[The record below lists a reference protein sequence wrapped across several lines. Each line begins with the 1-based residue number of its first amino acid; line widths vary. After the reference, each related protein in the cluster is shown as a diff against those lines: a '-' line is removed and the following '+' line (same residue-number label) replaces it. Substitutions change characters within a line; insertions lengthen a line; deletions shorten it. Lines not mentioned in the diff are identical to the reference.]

1 MSRTRLPGDTSGRP
15 QKTSRT
21 ILLVALI
28 LITIVYMI
36 PLLYIANTAFR
47 PWKDI
52 KEYPPKLLFKP
63 SFSSFVRIFTQRNVF
78 PDATPE
84 DIAKMNLF
92 ERLVYQDTNEKIIR
106 LGDLPFRYLNSI
118 IICLMSTFVT
128 ITLATFSSYGFSRYR
143 MRGKDDLLFFILST
157 RMLPPVVVVTPIF
170 LMFRFL
176 KLTDTRLGLIILNT
190 CFNLSF
196 AIWVLKG
203 FIDEIPHEY
212 EQAAMTDGYTRFE
225 VFWKIV
231 LPQARTGIAATAVF
245 VFIFVWNE
253 YAFAFLLSRERA
265 QTVPAWLPYQLGI
278 LGYDWGASA
287 AGSLLFLI
295 PPMIFTILL
304 RKNRVRG
311 ISFGAIR
318 K

>member
-1 MSRTRLPGDTSGRP
+1 MRKPRAHGAAAALPRTAG
-15 QKTSRT
+15 RT
-21 ILLVALI
+21 ILLFLLIVITVA
-28 LITIVYMI
+28 YMI

-52 KEYPPKLLFKP
+52 KEYPPRLVFTP
-63 SFSSFVRIFTQRNVF
+63 SFGSFVRIFTQRNVF

-84 DIAKMNLF
+84 DIAKMNVF
-92 ERLVYQDTNEKIIR
+92 QRLVYQDTNEKIIR

-118 IICLMSTFVT
+118 VICLMSTFIT
-128 ITLATFSSYGFSRYR
+128 IVLATFSSYGFSRFR
-143 MRGKDDLLFFILST
+143 IKGKDDWLFFILST

-170 LMFRFL
+170 LMYRFL
-176 KLTDTRLGLIILNT
+176 GLTDTRLGLVILNT

-304 RKNRVRG
+304 RKNLVRG
-311 ISFGAIR
+311 ITFGAIR